1 MSLEGLS
8 HTGGI
13 LLANAAR
20 ALPARFARDGKTPP
34 SFFWGQHSSVSPV
47 AIAGDISSLPHGP
60 DESREQLPSDEPH
73 SLQVRAALAP
83 AALPRCEL
91 QGNGDFGIQLH
102 HRHYG

>member
-34 SFFWGQHSSVSPV
+34 SFFGASTAVSPG
-47 AIAGDISSLPHGP
+47 AIAGDISSLPHRP
-60 DESREQLPSDEPH
+60 DESREQLPSDEPP

-83 AALPRCEL
+83 AALPRCKL